1 MSKQLLDK
9 QLKQLKFDLDLEI
22 KVNKHFFETR
32 IVNNPNYTQEDLE
45 MWNKKNANLDKLSE
59 QIDQLQSIAKD
70 LKKCQLAGKKKTKR
84 RKKRVKKSR
93 KNKRKTNRRKN

>member
-1 MSKQLLDK
+1 MNTELDK

-22 KVNKHFFETR
+22 KVNKHFFETK
-32 IVNNPNYTQEDLE
+32 ILNNPNYTQQDLE
-45 MWNKKNANLDKLSE
+45 LWNKKNKNLDKISE
-59 QIDQLQSIAKD
+59 QIDQLQSIARD

-84 RKKRVKKSR
+84 RQKRVKKSR

>member
-1 MSKQLLDK
+1 MNTELDK

-22 KVNKHFFETR
+22 KVNKHFFETK
-32 IVNNPNYTQEDLE
+32 ILNNPNYTQQDLE
-45 MWNKKNANLDKLSE
+45 LWNKKNKNLDKISE
-59 QIDQLQSIAKD
+59 QIDQLQSIARD

>member
-22 KVNKHFFETR
+22 KVNKHFFETK
-32 IVNNPNYTQEDLE
+32 IVNNPNYTQQDLE
-45 MWNKKNANLDKLSE
+45 LWNKKNQNLDKISQ
-59 QIDQLQSIAKD
+59 QIDQLHSIAKD

>member
-1 MSKQLLDK
+1 MNTELDK

-22 KVNKHFFETR
+22 KVNKHFFETK
-32 IVNNPNYTQEDLE
+32 IVNNPNYTQQDLE
-45 MWNKKNANLDKLSE
+45 LWNKKNKNLDKISE
-59 QIDQLQSIAKD
+59 QIDQLQSIARD

-84 RKKRVKKSR
+84 RQKRVKKSR

>member
-22 KVNKHFFETR
+22 KVNKHFFETK
-32 IVNNPNYTQEDLE
+32 IVNNPNYTQQDLE
-45 MWNKKNANLDKLSE
+45 LWNKKNQNLDKISQ